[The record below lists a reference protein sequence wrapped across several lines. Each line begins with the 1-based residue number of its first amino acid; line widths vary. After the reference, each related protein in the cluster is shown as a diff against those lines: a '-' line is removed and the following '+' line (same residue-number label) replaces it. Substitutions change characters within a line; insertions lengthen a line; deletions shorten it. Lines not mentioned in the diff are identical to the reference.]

1 MQWALIPALPA
12 LTLMF
17 MAHVNC
23 TGCHTQVRDVTDKH
37 AAAAKACDSCHKPSL
52 GDQMIPLW
60 QKNTRTLCAL

>member
-1 MQWALIPALPA
+1 
-12 LTLMF
+12 MF